1 MRDVPPLP
9 GAGDRWALFLDVD
22 GTLVAIAPTPE
33 TVRAEPRLLPLLDR
47 LRVASEGALALV
59 SGRSLASIDRVFEP
73 LVLPAAGVH
82 GWERRRA
89 DGTALPIKVS
99 AEALLPVRTA
109 LETYAAAHPGV
120 LFEDKGDSVALHY
133 RLAPRYGAAVRQL
146 ARRLLAEHPGLR
158 LIEGRKV
165 VEFVPRGTDKGVAV
179 DAFLAEPPFAGR
191 YPVYLGD
198 DATDEDAFAAVN
210 RRGGL
215 SIRIDDPEQ
224 RRRSTAAQFRLPSV
238 NAVHDWLAAVA
249 KQLDGQHAAEPT
261 GGTATARAALS

>member
-59 SGRSLASIDRVFEP
+59 SGRSLTSIDRVFEP

-165 VEFVPRGTDKGVAV
+165 VEFRPGARSPRRAPRRRRPRHGRRARPGARRGT
-179 DAFLAEPPFAGR
+179 GR
-191 YPVYLGD
+191 SACCRRP
-198 DATDEDAFAAVN
+198 
-210 RRGGL
+210 RRGECA
-215 SIRIDDPEQ
+215 P
-224 RRRSTAAQFRLPSV
+224 
-238 NAVHDWLAAVA
+238 
-249 KQLDGQHAAEPT
+249 
-261 GGTATARAALS
+261 